1 MARRKFNKSAAI
13 RDVINQ
19 NPQAKGSEIVSL
31 LAEKG
36 IKVSPHLVYRVKA
49 KTKRVKPRQTYR
61 RAMATT
67 GNGNGNAVKLNL
79 KVKGLAKEVGGM
91 GSLKQLVD
99 VLAE

>member
-1 MARRKFNKSAAI
+1 MARRKVNKSAAI
-13 RDVINQ
+13 RDLVNQ
-19 NPQAKGSEIVSL
+19 NPKAKASEIVSL

-36 IKVSPHLVYRVKA
+36 IKVKPHFIYIVKA
-49 KTKRVKPRQTYR
+49 KMKRVKPRQARR

-67 GNGNGNAVKLNL
+67 GDRNGHAVELIL

>member
-1 MARRKFNKSAAI
+1 MARRRLNKSAAI
-13 RDVINQ
+13 RDQINQ

-49 KTKRVKPRQTYR
+49 KTKQAKPRQTR
-61 RAMATT
+61 QRVMATT
-67 GNGNGNAVKLNL
+67 ANSNGNALEL
-79 KVKGLAKEVGGM
+79 ILRVKGLAKEVGGM